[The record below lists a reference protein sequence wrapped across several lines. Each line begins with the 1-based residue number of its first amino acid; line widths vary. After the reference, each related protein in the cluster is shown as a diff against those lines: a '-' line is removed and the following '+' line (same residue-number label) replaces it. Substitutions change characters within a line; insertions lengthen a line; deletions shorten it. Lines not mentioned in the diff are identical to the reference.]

1 MQIEKSLVARIF
13 GVHILPVWAVVVL
26 LTGCDNSPSDQ
37 AGASGSA
44 PPPPEVGVVELQ
56 PRQVTLSMELPG
68 RTAAYRISELRPQ
81 VTGILQERFFKQ
93 GAAVNAGDVLY
104 RIDPKRYQAAYDT
117 AQAELERAR
126 AELRQAQREWARSSD
141 LFEKNAVS
149 KRQRDE
155 ALSALESARANVSR
169 SEAMV
174 ETARIELEYTEVKAP
189 ISGRTGPTLF
199 TEGALVTA
207 NQTQPLAR
215 LVQLDP
221 MYVDIQLPVDKLR
234 QIRSSLSKGTG
245 AQSGSD
251 QAELVL
257 LLEDGSAYPHR
268 GRVDVTDVTVN
279 QSTSSV
285 SLRGVFPNPDED
297 LLPGMYV
304 RVRLTEEVRENAIL
318 APQQGV
324 TRNPQGEATGLL
336 VNTEGKV
343 VSRQLETSRAVGAFW
358 LVEKGLEPGDRLIVS
373 GLQKVRPGAEAKP
386 VPADIPLQPASNG
399 QAGDMDTPKTN
410 SSGKEGS
417 AG

>member
-1 MQIEKSLVARIF
+1 MQTEKSLVVPVF
-13 GVHILPVWAVVVL
+13 GVRILPVWLVL
-26 LTGCDNSPSDQ
+26 LFLAGCDSPPDQ
-37 AGASGSA
+37 ADASGSA
-44 PPPPEVGVVELQ
+44 SPPPEVGVVELQ
-56 PRQVTLSMELPG
+56 PQRVTLSVELPA
-68 RTAAYRISELRPQ
+68 RTAAYRIAELRPQ
-81 VTGILQERFFKQ
+81 VTGILQERLFQQ
-93 GAAVNAGDVLY
+93 GAAVNEGDVLY
-104 RIDPKRYQAAYDT
+104 RIDPNRYRAAYAT

-126 AELRQAQREWARSSD
+126 AELRQAQREWARTSG
-141 LFEKNAVS
+141 LFKQNAVS
-149 KRQRDE
+149 ERQRDE

-174 ETARIELEYTEVKAP
+174 ETARIELAYTEVKAP
-189 ISGRTGPTLF
+189 INGRTGPTLV

-207 NQTQPLAR
+207 NQAQPLAR

-234 QIRSSLSKGTG
+234 QIRSSLNKGTG
-245 AQSGSD
+245 TQSGSG

-257 LLEDGSAYPHR
+257 LHEDGSAYPHR

-297 LLPGMYV
+297 LLPGMYM

-324 TRNPQGEATGLL
+324 TRNPQGGAAAML
-336 VNTEGKV
+336 VNTEGEV
-343 VSRQLETSRAVGAFW
+343 VNRELETSRAIGAFW

-373 GLQKVRPGAEAKP
+373 GLQKVRPGAKVKP
-386 VPADIPLQPASNG
+386 VPADIPTQPASNG
-399 QAGDMDTPKTN
+399 QAGDMDTPKTK
-410 SSGKEGS
+410 SSKKEGS

>member
-1 MQIEKSLVARIF
+1 MQTEKSLVAPMF
-13 GVHILPVWAVVVL
+13 GARILPVWLMVL
-26 LTGCDNSPSDQ
+26 FLVGCDSSSNQ
-37 AGASGSA
+37 TGGSGSA

-56 PRQVTLSMELPG
+56 PQRVTLSMELPG
-68 RTAAYRISELRPQ
+68 RTAAYRIAELRPQ
-81 VTGILQERFFKQ
+81 VTGILQERLFQQ
-93 GAAVNAGDVLY
+93 GAEVNAGDVLY
-104 RIDPKRYQAAYDT
+104 RIDPNRYRAANAT

-126 AELRQAQREWARSSD
+126 AELRQAQREWVRTSD
-141 LFEKNAVS
+141 LFKKKAVS
-149 KRQRDE
+149 ERQRDE
-155 ALSALESARANVSR
+155 ALAALESARANVSR

-207 NQTQPLAR
+207 NQAQPLAR

-234 QIRSSLSKGTG
+234 QIRSSRSKDSEPQT
-245 AQSGSD
+245 GSD
-251 QAELVL
+251 RAELVL
-257 LLEDGSAYPHR
+257 LREDGSVYPHR

-279 QSTSSV
+279 QGTSSV

-304 RVRLTEEVRENAIL
+304 RVRLTEGVRENAIL

-324 TRNPQGEATGLL
+324 TRNPQGGATAML
-336 VNTEGKV
+336 VNSEDKV
-343 VSRQLETSRAVGAFW
+343 VNRQLETNRAIGAFW

-373 GLQKVRPGAEAKP
+373 GLQKVSPGAKVKP

-399 QAGDMDTPKTN
+399 PAGGADSSSAST
-410 SSGKEGS
+410 SGKEGA